1 MDSRIKTI
9 ETFCDFQLD
18 EMSTFHVYIGCN
30 IPKETPEDEQQV
42 ITVDELDRFFEL
54 QEIFT
59 GLTRIPCTGMWKGE
73 LEASEAAVIFEV
85 TLREVMSVFLKYI
98 ELYHQDAVYI
108 DIPNSR
114 QIILKKGDTNDTAN

>member
-1 MDSRIKTI
+1 
-9 ETFCDFQLD
+9 
-18 EMSTFHVYIGCN
+18 
-30 IPKETPEDEQQV
+30 
-42 ITVDELDRFFEL
+42 
-54 QEIFT
+54 
-59 GLTRIPCTGMWKGE
+59 MWKGE